1 MLKFKNEELKTK
13 CLNDNIKELAKELE
27 KIQFV
32 NAEDGKYI
40 PALALATNTEVNDK
54 INKII
59 EKLNLIKDLQN
70 KNIDYD
76 IESESYIYNNNL
88 LLYKDCVVKE

>member
-1 MLKFKNEELKTK
+1 MLKFKNEELKVR

-27 KIQFV
+27 KIQFR
-32 NAEDGKYI
+32 NADDEKYI